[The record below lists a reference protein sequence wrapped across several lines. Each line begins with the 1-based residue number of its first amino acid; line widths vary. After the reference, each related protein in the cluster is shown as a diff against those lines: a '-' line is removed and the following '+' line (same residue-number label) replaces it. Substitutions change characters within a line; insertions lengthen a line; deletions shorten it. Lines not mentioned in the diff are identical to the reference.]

1 MALGA
6 VAAAVVLFAATRFGG
21 EDVPT
26 LSRLEQMATPLEV
39 ALVNGKPTLVEFYA
53 NW

>member
-6 VAAAVVLFAATRFGG
+6 VAAAVVLFAATRFGW
-21 EDVPT
+21 EEAPT
-26 LSRLEQMATPLEV
+26 LSRLEQLSTPLEV